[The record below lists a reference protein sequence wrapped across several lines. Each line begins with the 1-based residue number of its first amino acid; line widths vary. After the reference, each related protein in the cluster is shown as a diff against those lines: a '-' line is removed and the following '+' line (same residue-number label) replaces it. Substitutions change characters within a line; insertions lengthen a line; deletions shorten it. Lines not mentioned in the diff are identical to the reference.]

1 MDATIRFKER
11 MALLLAI
18 LSSGIVFLDQTALN
32 VAIPAIQN
40 SFDANIN
47 AIQWIHNIYLLV
59 LSVLMLIGGILG
71 DIFGRVRMYIIGM
84 AIFIVASA
92 LCGIAPSVGWL
103 IAGRFLQG
111 VGGAIVAPAGL
122 AIINA
127 VVATERRGQAL
138 GTWGTFAPLI
148 TISGPIIGGWLVD
161 NASWRTVFF
170 INLPLGLIAIFI
182 AARYVPE
189 NRNDQVSRKLDYWGV
204 VTLMLALG
212 GLLIALIEGPER
224 GWDNPLIAYS
234 LITGAVGFVAFLY
247 VESHVDSPLI
257 PLSLF
262 RNRMFSGVNILTVVL
277 FMGLGGPFFFLTLN
291 LQQVQ
296 GYSATL
302 AGLAALPSAVAI
314 FLLSR
319 QVGKLSDRIGPRP
332 ILIAAFCLMATGF
345 LLLLRPGVGDPYW
358 THWFPGL
365 LVYGVGIAGMVVPL
379 TSMGLG
385 VLPRRQSGIAS
396 GINNAASRIGQMLS
410 VAVFGAA
417 MVNRFQSR
425 LAAWTVPLN
434 LPADVRETL
443 LEQARSLGE
452 TVPPAGI
459 SAETQAIID
468 RLIKLA
474 FVDSFRLVM
483 VWSVILVVISVGILL
498 LPIAHEMPTH
508 EGADA

>member
-1 MDATIRFKER
+1 

-40 SFDANIN
+40 SFNANIN
-47 AIQWIHNIYLLV
+47 AIQWIHNVYLLV

-84 AIFIVASA
+84 GIFIIASV
-92 LCGIAPSVGWL
+92 LCGFAPSAGWL

-111 VGGAIVAPAGL
+111 IGGAIVAPAGL

-127 VVATERRGQAL
+127 VVANERRGQAL
-138 GTWGTFAPLI
+138 GIWGTFSPLI
-148 TISGPIIGGWLVD
+148 MISGPIVGGWLVD
-161 NASWRTVFF
+161 NASWRSVFF
-170 INLPLGLIAIFI
+170 INVPLGLLAMFI

-189 NRNDQVSRKLDYWGV
+189 NRNEQVDRRLDYWGV
-204 VTLMLALG
+204 FALMLALG
-212 GLLIALIEGPER
+212 GILIALIEGPER
-224 GWDNPLIAYS
+224 GWTDPLILYS
-234 LITGAVGFVAFLY
+234 LLTGAVGFVSFIF
-247 VESHVDSPLI
+247 VESRVPSPLI
-257 PLSLF
+257 PLRLF
-262 RNRMFSGVNILTVVL
+262 RDPLFSGINLLTLVL
-277 FMGLGGPFFFLTLN
+277 FTGLGGPFFFLTLN
-291 LQQVQ
+291 FQQVQ
-296 GYSATL
+296 GYSATQ

-332 ILIAAFCLMATGF
+332 ILMGALLFMATGF

-365 LVYGVGIAGMVVPL
+365 LIYGLGIAGMVVPL

-385 VLPRRQSGIAS
+385 ALPKRQSGIAS

-417 MVNRFQSR
+417 MVNRFQSK
-425 LAAWTVPLN
+425 LAQWTADLST
-434 LPADVRETL
+434 LPNEARDAL
-443 LEQARSLGE
+443 LSQAYSLGE
-452 TVPPAGI
+452 TVPPEGI
-459 SAETQAIID
+459 SAEMQTAID
-468 RLIKLA
+468 QLIKLA

-483 VWSVILVVISVGILL
+483 LSSAVLVGVSLLILL
-498 LPIAHEMPTH
+498 VTIPHEMPTH
-508 EGADA
+508 D